1 MTTPS
6 AILYFDTET
15 GGLPRHDLPLD
26 HGTQPQIVQLAA
38 LLEVDGIERGSF
50 SVIVDQEGRP
60 IPPEVAR
67 IHGIDDAVAARC
79 GIAIAAALG
88 MWLRLARRAELL
100 VGHNVVFDVEI
111 IRIAFTAL
119 GKPAV
124 LAEVAAMPTACTM
137 AMSKPI
143 LRLPPTER
151 MKATGFGDQFKAPN
165 LGECI
170 RHFFGEDLAG
180 AHDALVDVRACRR
193 VFCHLAGLPAAATVP
208 APEEPAR

>member
-1 MTTPS
+1 VTTPS

-26 HGTQPQIVQLAA
+26 HDAQPQIVQLAA

-50 SVIVDQEGRP
+50 SVIVDQEGRA

-67 IHGIDDAVAARC
+67 VHGIDDAIAARC
-79 GIAIAAALG
+79 GIAIEAALG
-88 MWLRLARRAELL
+88 MWLRLARRAALL
-100 VGHNVVFDVEI
+100 VGHNVTFDIEI
-111 IRIAFTAL
+111 IRLAFAAL
-119 GKPAV
+119 G
-124 LAEVAAMPTACTM
+124 MPTACTKDM
-137 AMSKPI
+137 AEPI

-151 MKATGFGDQFKAPN
+151 MRAIGFGHKFKAPN

-170 RHFFGEDLAG
+170 RHLFGEELDG

-193 VFCHLAGLPAAATVP
+193 VYRHIVSLPAM
-208 APEEPAR
+208 EPAA